1 MTYFW
6 ITNINGEFG
15 FGGSS
20 HEALRAHRGV
30 SAVGAAVQGWQDA
43 QKPPALLCILTN
55 FNFAPILAV
64 FLLTLR

>member
-20 HEALRAHRGV
+20 HGALRAHRGV
-30 SAVGAAVQGWQDA
+30 SAVS
-43 QKPPALLCILTN
+43 PLLIA
-55 FNFAPILAV
+55 F
-64 FLLTLR
+64 